1 MAAKRLQDDVDK
13 LLECPVCLDQI
24 KQPKMLR
31 CQHSFCLDPC
41 LRNMVVTVYE
51 NGKRRVKCA
60 LCRKNYVI
68 TSLDNIPDNLQM
80 KNLLEIR
87 QKSVN
92 DGMYFCQLF
101 DYLFTH
107 LFIIILNFPCHA
119 LFNFRLRQCWLF

>member
-1 MAAKRLQDDVDK
+1 MMAAKQLQDDLDK
-13 LLECPVCLDQI
+13 FLECSVCLEQI
-24 KQPKMLR
+24 KQPKMLK

-92 DGMYFCQLF
+92 DGTYFS
-101 DYLFTH
+101 H
-107 LFIIILNFPCHA
+107 LYNLDV
-119 LFNFRLRQCWLF
+119 